1 MESIISYFGT
11 YKPAADGAVASF
23 KFEYLCTLGF
33 AAIVIFLGRAI
44 VARSETLRK
53 YAIPAP
59 VISGL
64 IFSIIVSCIKG
75 AGIVGISFDATI
87 MKDLCQ
93 NLFFLCVGFGFS
105 AKMLRHA
112 GGKLCA
118 LIAFA
123 ACLLITCQ
131 DLLGYALSQLIGM
144 HPLLAL
150 QCSSA
155 AMSGGV
161 GTASAF
167 GPIFEEWG
175 AADATVVG
183 VAAGTMG
190 NIMGSLIGG
199 PVAAFLIA
207 KHGLKAD
214 PNDKPE
220 AHATGK
226 VPELDNTRMIMM
238 FALCLLLAALGMP
251 IYCLLDNIPMIEMPK
266 FIGCLFAGA
275 IARNVMEAAGIK
287 FYVPE
292 VEAIEHMFLELLPC
306 TRSHDHRLYKAC
318 SACRSDGNRSRCTG
332 YLHGTLWNLCILQ
345 SLRPRL
351 RRSCHDS
358 RKHRLGLRFRFQ
370 CRRKRESDH
379 GPVRLAHH
387 RMGFVSVLCRYHR
400 RYLQP
405 DLPFYLRR
413 LIPFI
418 EIHVTFTK
426 GHLTSLFSPGGIP
439 HFPPGFCP
447 FFSK

>member
-1 MESIISYFGT
+1 
-11 YKPAADGAVASF
+11 
-23 KFEYLCTLGF
+23 
-33 AAIVIFLGRAI
+33 
-44 VARSETLRK
+44 
-53 YAIPAP
+53 
-59 VISGL
+59 
-64 IFSIIVSCIKG
+64 
-75 AGIVGISFDATI
+75 
-87 MKDLCQ
+87 
-93 NLFFLCVGFGFS
+93 
-105 AKMLRHA
+105 
-112 GGKLCA
+112 
-118 LIAFA
+118 
-123 ACLLITCQ
+123 
-131 DLLGYALSQLIGM
+131 
-144 HPLLAL
+144 
-150 QCSSA
+150 
-155 AMSGGV
+155 
-161 GTASAF
+161 
-167 GPIFEEWG
+167 
-175 AADATVVG
+175 
-183 VAAGTMG
+183 MG

-238 FALCLLLAALGMP
+238 FCIMCLLAALGMP

-292 VEAIEHMFLELLPC
+292 VEAIEHMFLELYLALVLMTTDFTKLAP
-306 TRSHDHRLYKAC
+306 LAGQMGIVLV
-318 SACRSDGNRSRCTG
+318 AQG

-439 HFPPGFCP
+439 TFRPVFLAR
-447 FFSK
+447 FFKITLNLRWFYAILIPKVTKTCQVLFTADRF

>member
-1 MESIISYFGT
+1 
-11 YKPAADGAVASF
+11 
-23 KFEYLCTLGF
+23 
-33 AAIVIFLGRAI
+33 
-44 VARSETLRK
+44 
-53 YAIPAP
+53 
-59 VISGL
+59 
-64 IFSIIVSCIKG
+64 
-75 AGIVGISFDATI
+75 
-87 MKDLCQ
+87 
-93 NLFFLCVGFGFS
+93 
-105 AKMLRHA
+105 
-112 GGKLCA
+112 
-118 LIAFA
+118 
-123 ACLLITCQ
+123 
-131 DLLGYALSQLIGM
+131 
-144 HPLLAL
+144 
-150 QCSSA
+150 
-155 AMSGGV
+155 
-161 GTASAF
+161 
-167 GPIFEEWG
+167 
-175 AADATVVG
+175 
-183 VAAGTMG
+183 MG

-207 KHGLKAD
+207 KHGLKLIRTTSRKHTQ
-214 PNDKPE
+214 PV
-220 AHATGK
+220 K

-251 IYCLLDNIPMIEMPK
+251 IYRLLDNIPMIEMPK

-292 VEAIEHMFLELLPC
+292 VEAIEHMFLEL
-306 TRSHDHRLYKAC
+306 
-318 SACRSDGNRSRCTG
+318 
-332 YLHGTLWNLCILQ
+332 YLALVLMTTDFTKLAPLAGQMGIVLVAQGIFMALLWNLCILQ

-447 FFSK
+447 FFFKITLNLRWFYAILIPKVTKLVRFFLQPTGFNTGMGYTSCINFTHNFFVPRLYRSCPWWMRKIIRKLRSARQKQDQIL